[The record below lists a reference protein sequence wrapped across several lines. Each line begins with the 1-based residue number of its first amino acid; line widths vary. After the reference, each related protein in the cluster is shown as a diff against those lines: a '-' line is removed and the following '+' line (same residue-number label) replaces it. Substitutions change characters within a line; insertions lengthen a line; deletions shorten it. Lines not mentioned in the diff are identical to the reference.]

1 MSKIEEVKS
10 NNFLTLILIS
20 LIILS
25 TFLLGMWIGLRFES
39 WEIKCS
45 VIFFFF
51 FRKKNVLEQYFDN
64 ETFFTLCLKV

>member
-45 VIFFFF
+45 VIFFF
-51 FRKKNVLEQYFDN
+51 RKKNVLEQYFDN